1 MSHQFLRK
9 SRGSDDHCTE
19 FCVVTCWKCMKKTIR
34 NNKTDIKKRK
44 RNEKKW
50 NEKKRRKMIF
60 FLKKYGKKYGKHYG
74 KKVRGKD
81 SLIGRNSHQ
90 LRLRIGRTYFRTW
103 PLPGTSL
110 PVTWLPVM
118 RNGPTPFDPSQTR
131 LELYPYNIL
140 VSSAVDR
147 EFKRGS
153 GQTKYYKIDMCC
165 FSAKY
170 AALRSKSNDWLDRN
184 HNNVSEW
191 KRHVYPRTVASVR

>member
-1 MSHQFLRK
+1 MSHQFLSK

-19 FCVVTCWKCMKKTIR
+19 FCVVTFWKCMKKTIR

-60 FLKKYGKKYGKHYG
+60 FLKKYGKHYG

-90 LRLRIGRTYFRTW
+90 LPAAHWQNI
-103 PLPGTSL
+103 LPDMASSGTSL